1 MEKGNKMTE
10 RYRKRLKRFIN
21 ESVEWWVE
29 NREKEK
35 SYSSLIT
42 VRIFYSGGQIKGR
55 ENGG

>member
-1 MEKGNKMTE
+1 MTK

-21 ESVEWWVE
+21 ESVEWWVK
-29 NREKEK
+29 NRDKEK

-42 VRIFYSGGQIKGR
+42 VRIFHSGGQIKGR

>member
-1 MEKGNKMTE
+1 MEKGNKMTK
-10 RYRKRLKRFIN
+10 RYGKRLKRFIN

-29 NREKEK
+29 NRDKEK

-42 VRIFYSGGQIKGR
+42 VRIFHSGGQIKRR